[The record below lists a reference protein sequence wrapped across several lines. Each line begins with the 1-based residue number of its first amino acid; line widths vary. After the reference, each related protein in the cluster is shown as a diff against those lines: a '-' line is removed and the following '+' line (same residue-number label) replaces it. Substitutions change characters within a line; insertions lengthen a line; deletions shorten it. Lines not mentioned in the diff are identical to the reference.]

1 MNVDNYADRLRRE
14 ILIRVAKAVWGAAPE
29 AELDHIAVEMRPR
42 TGAQVSRCCIYKDR
56 ALIKYRCQA
65 ALGFGMED
73 ETDETKPVSA
83 YYREAMERTAPVQEI
98 LTVLDEACTACVR
111 SRYMATDACRGCIA
125 HPCLL
130 NCPKQA
136 IEMRNGQAYIRPEKC
151 VNCGLCMNACPYHA
165 IIRVPIPCEEACPV
179 GAISKSENGRVS
191 IDFAKCMY
199 CGKCA
204 QSCPFAAIVERSQML
219 DVMRALKGSEPVVAL
234 LAPSAAGQFPG
245 TWGQLRMAVSAL
257 GFVDVMEV
265 AAGAEETVALESVEF
280 VERMEKGEPF
290 MTSSCCPAFV
300 ETIRRH
306 IPELLPRVSTT
317 PSPMVLSARRAKARW
332 PGARTVF
339 MGPCLAKRWEARDLA
354 EVDDVL
360 TFEELGALLAAAGID
375 VARCE
380 EEFTEKTPC
389 AAARGFA
396 ASGGVAR
403 AIQLA
408 LPEGMEWKPVL
419 VDGLDRKSVAAL
431 KSYARQGNCPG
442 HFIEGMSC
450 AGGCLAGPRS
460 LVPLRKGAAKLKELM
475 EKGR

>member
-136 IEMRNGQAYIRPEKC
+136 IEMSNGQAYIRPEKC

-179 GAISKSENGRVS
+179 GAISHS
-191 IDFAKCMY
+191 
-199 CGKCA
+199 
-204 QSCPFAAIVERSQML
+204 
-219 DVMRALKGSEPVVAL
+219 
-234 LAPSAAGQFPG
+234 
-245 TWGQLRMAVSAL
+245 
-257 GFVDVMEV
+257 
-265 AAGAEETVALESVEF
+265 
-280 VERMEKGEPF
+280 
-290 MTSSCCPAFV
+290 
-300 ETIRRH
+300 
-306 IPELLPRVSTT
+306 
-317 PSPMVLSARRAKARW
+317 
-332 PGARTVF
+332 
-339 MGPCLAKRWEARDLA
+339 
-354 EVDDVL
+354 
-360 TFEELGALLAAAGID
+360 
-375 VARCE
+375 
-380 EEFTEKTPC
+380 
-389 AAARGFA
+389 
-396 ASGGVAR
+396 
-403 AIQLA
+403 
-408 LPEGMEWKPVL
+408 
-419 VDGLDRKSVAAL
+419 
-431 KSYARQGNCPG
+431 
-442 HFIEGMSC
+442 
-450 AGGCLAGPRS
+450 
-460 LVPLRKGAAKLKELM
+460 
-475 EKGR
+475 